1 MSKRDFYE
9 VLGIS
14 KSASPDEIKKSYRKL
29 AMKYHPDKNAGN
41 KDAEGKFKEVK
52 DLAIRG
58 DGMLMKD
65 GIRNRES
72 T

>member
-14 KSASPDEIKKSYRKL
+14 KSASPDEIKRSYRKL

-41 KDAEGKFKEVK
+41 KDAEAKFKEVK
-52 DLAIRG
+52 EAYEILSNAQKKGCI
-58 DGMLMKD
+58 
-65 GIRNRES
+65 
-72 T
+72 